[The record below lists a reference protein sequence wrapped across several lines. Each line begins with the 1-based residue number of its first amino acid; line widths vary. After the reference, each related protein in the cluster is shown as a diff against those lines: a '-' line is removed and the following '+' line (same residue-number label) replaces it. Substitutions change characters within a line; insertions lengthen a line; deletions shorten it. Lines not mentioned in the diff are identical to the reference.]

1 MEKGGRREWKKVVGG
16 SGKGWWEGV
25 ERVVGGSGKGWW
37 EGMEKGD
44 GREWK
49 RVVGAVGRREHWR
62 RKERRISQGSLAPDT
77 KG

>member
-25 ERVVGGSGKGWW
+25 EKGG
-37 EGMEKGD
+37 

-49 RVVGAVGRREHWR
+49 RVVGGN
-62 RKERRISQGSLAPDT
+62 G